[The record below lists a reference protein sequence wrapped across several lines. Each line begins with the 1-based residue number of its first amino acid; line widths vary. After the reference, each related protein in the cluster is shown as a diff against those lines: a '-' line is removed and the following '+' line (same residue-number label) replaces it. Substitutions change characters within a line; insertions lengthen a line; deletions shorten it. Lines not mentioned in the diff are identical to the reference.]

1 MNDSPLWTPDPAA
14 VRATQVDVLRRE
26 LADQHGIDLP
36 DTEALHSW
44 STTEI
49 GAFWDAVVERWVV
62 GDRGAGP
69 ALVGDQMEGAQF
81 FPGGAFCYAENLLA
95 GLERSGASPSDT
107 AVTFVREDD
116 VRRVLSWRDLTEQS
130 FAFAGFLRAHG
141 VGPGDRVAAWLPNTP
156 EVLIAMLG
164 TSLVGAVFTST
175 SPDFGVAGVLDRFGQ
190 VEPTVLVGTDGY
202 VYAGK
207 HQPRL
212 ERLAEVA
219 SGLPSLKVTVVVGEL
234 ETAPD
239 LSSLGGAGAE
249 VVSWNDALASGAAD
263 PRVQPVRLPMEQ
275 PGFILYSSGTTGA
288 PKCIVH
294 SGAGLAMKHVVE
306 QRLHCDIKAGDVVFY
321 FTTCGWMMWNWLVSG
336 LACGASL
343 VLYDGSPFHPS
354 PDRLWDLVD
363 ELGITFFGTSAKF
376 IDASRKSGVV
386 PAQTHRL
393 DTLRTIAS
401 TGSPLVAEGF
411 EYVHESI
418 KSDLHLAS
426 ISGGTDIC
434 GCFVAGD
441 PTRPVYRGEIQGPV
455 LGMAVD
461 VYDESGA
468 SLHDSPGVHGEL
480 VCTAA
485 FPSMPVSF
493 WNDPDG
499 ARYHGA
505 YFDRFDGIWAHGD
518 FASWTPHGGLVI
530 HGRSDATLNAGGVR
544 IGTAEIYR
552 QVERLPEVAEAL
564 AIGQEWDDDTRI
576 VLFVRMAD
584 GAELDDQ
591 LVGTIKRTLRENCSP
606 RHVPAKIIAVDDL
619 PRTRSNKLAELAV
632 GDVVHGREVRN
643 KEALANPESL
653 DLFRD
658 LPDLAT

>member
-1 MNDSPLWTPDPAA
+1 MTDTPLWIPAPEQQQ
-14 VRATQVDVLRRE
+14 RTQVDAFRRE
-26 LADQHGIDLP
+26 IADAHGVELP
-36 DTEALHSW
+36 DTAALHSW
-44 STTEI
+44 STTQVS
-49 GAFWDAVVERWVV
+49 AFWDAVFSRWIV
-62 GDRGAGP
+62 GDRGEQP
-69 ALVGDQMEGAQF
+69 ARVGDDMEHTRF
-81 FPGGAFCYAENLLA
+81 FPDAAVNYAENLLA
-95 GLERSGASPSDT
+95 GAGRSGADPNST
-107 AVTFVREDD
+107 AVTFIREDD
-116 VRRVLSWRDLTEQS
+116 LRRTLSWAELTANAY
-130 FAFAGFLRAHG
+130 AFAAFLRANG

-156 EVLIAMLG
+156 EVLVAMLG
-164 TSLVGAVFTST
+164 TSLVGGVFTST

-190 VEPTVLVGTDGY
+190 VEPKVLVGTDGY

-219 SGLPSLKVTVVVGEL
+219 AGLPTVQVTVVVGEL
-234 ETAPD
+234 EATPD
-239 LSSLGGAGAE
+239 LSPLPRAVLWSDAVRKGA
-249 VVSWNDALASGAAD
+249 VLPRLA
-263 PRVQPVRLPMEQ
+263 PVRLPVAA

-294 SGAGLAMKHVVE
+294 SGAGLALKHAVE
-306 QRLHCDIKAGDVVFY
+306 QRLQCNIGSGDVVFY
-321 FTTCGWMMWNWLVSG
+321 FTTCGWMMWNWLVSA

-343 VLYDGSPFHPS
+343 VLYDGSPFHPA

-363 ELGITFFGTSAKF
+363 ELGITFFGTSAKY
-376 IDASRKSGVV
+376 IDASRKEGVS
-386 PAQTHRL
+386 PRATHRL

-401 TGSPLVAEGF
+401 TGSPLVDEGF
-411 EYVHESI
+411 EYVYESV
-418 KSDLHLAS
+418 KADLHLAS

-461 VYDESGA
+461 VYDESGK
-468 SLHDSPGVHGEL
+468 SLRDSPGAHGEL
-480 VCTAA
+480 VCTAP
-485 FPSMPVSF
+485 FPSMPVGF

-499 ARYHGA
+499 ARYHDA
-505 YFDRFDGIWAHGD
+505 YFGRFAGIWAHGD
-518 FASWTPHGGLVI
+518 FASWTSHDGLVI

-552 QVERLPEVAEAL
+552 QVERLPEVTEAL
-564 AIGQEWDDDTRI
+564 AIGQSWDDDTRI
-576 VLFVRMAD
+576 VLFVRLTD
-584 GAELDDQ
+584 GATLDGELMT
-591 LVGTIKRTLRENCSP
+591 TIKRSLRENCSP

-632 GDVVHGREVRN
+632 ADVVHGREVRN

-653 DLFRD
+653 EYFRD
-658 LPDLAT
+658 LPELAY